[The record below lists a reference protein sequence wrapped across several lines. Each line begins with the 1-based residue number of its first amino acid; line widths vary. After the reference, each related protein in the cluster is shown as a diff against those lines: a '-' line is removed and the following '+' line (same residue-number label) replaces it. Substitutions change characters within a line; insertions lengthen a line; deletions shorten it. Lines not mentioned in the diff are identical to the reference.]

1 MNLVNKIEAILF
13 YKGEPVSTKFLAS
26 ALGAS
31 NEDVSQAL
39 LELRA
44 NLSGR
49 GIVLLEH
56 EGEYTLGTHSEMSD
70 IVSAIQKEELNKALS
85 KASLEALAIILY
97 KNGATRA
104 EVDYIRGV
112 NSGFTLRAL
121 AVRGLIEKMID
132 PSDARRTLYKPTLE
146 LLSYM
151 GVPNIESLPEFDTL
165 AQRLQGLNT
174 EESKAEN
181 EI

>member
-1 MNLVNKIEAILF
+1 MNLANKIEAVLF
-13 YKGEPVSTKFLAS
+13 YKGEPMSLKDLAKICGVSAEELDSGLA
-26 ALGAS
+26 
-31 NEDVSQAL
+31 
-39 LELRA
+39 ELRTQ
-44 NLSGR
+44 LSGR
-49 GIVLLEH
+49 GIALLEH
-56 EGEYTLGTHSEMSD
+56 DGQYTLGTHSEMSD
-70 IVSAIQKEELNKALS
+70 LISALQKEELNKALS

-121 AVRGLIEKMID
+121 AVRGLIEKTFD
-132 PSDARRTLYKPTLE
+132 PNDARRTVYKPTLD

-151 GVPNIESLPEFDTL
+151 GVSNIEGLPEFDTL
-165 AQRLQGLNT
+165 TQRLHSIHP
-174 EESKAEN
+174 EEPKVEN

>member
-1 MNLVNKIEAILF
+1 MKLANKIEAILF
-13 YKGEPVSTKFLAS
+13 YKGEPISAKELARMCS
-26 ALGAS
+26 ASLQEIHDGMA
-31 NEDVSQAL
+31 
-39 LELRA
+39 ELRTS
-44 NLSGR
+44 LSER

-56 EGEYTLGTHSEMSD
+56 DSEYALGTHGEMSD
-70 IVSAIQKEELNKALS
+70 IISDLQKEELNKALS

-121 AVRGLIEKMID
+121 AVRGLIEKTLD
-132 PSDARRTLYKPTLE
+132 PNDARRTLYKPTLE

-151 GVPNIESLPEFDTL
+151 GATSIEALPEFDILT
-165 AQRLQGLNT
+165 QRLHSIQT
-174 EESKAEN
+174 EEPKAEN